1 MANGI
6 DPNLI
11 NIYGDQRLCCKCKK
25 KADVV
30 EQGRDYCAEHYCQKS
45 TGLTLDQ
52 LKQEMEKLRFNKH
65 D

>member
-1 MANGI
+1 MVNGI
-6 DPNLI
+6 NPNKI
-11 NIYGDQRLCCKCKK
+11 NIYGDKKVCCKCKQ

-30 EQGRDYCAEHYCQKS
+30 EQNRDYCAEHYCQKS

-52 LKQEMEKLRFNKH
+52 LKQEMQKLRFNKH

>member
-1 MANGI
+1 MVNGI
-6 DPNLI
+6 NPNKI
-11 NIYGDQRLCCKCKK
+11 NIYGDQKVCCKSKQ

-30 EQGRDYCAEHYCQKS
+30 EQNRDYCAEHYCQKS

-52 LKQEMEKLRFNKH
+52 LKQEMQKLRFNKH

>member
-1 MANGI
+1 MVNGI
-6 DPNLI
+6 NPNLI

-25 KADVV
+25 K
-30 EQGRDYCAEHYCQKS
+30 EQGKDYCAEHYCQKS
-45 TGLTLDQ
+45 TGFTLDQ